1 MSYSNYQLNQRI
13 NNLQQ
18 QISNLD
24 VSVPLQTVLNDGNS
38 AIGSIELT
46 SATDGNI
53 LLEYNKLSFVKD
65 ANTSTIEYDGTTNS
79 LTIDTTTLNLNGGV
93 IFQQGIDM
101 QGEDIINCATMN
113 CEELEVNEVVSDITF
128 NNEVSFI
135 NQVTFDTPPQS
146 TTPLLGND
154 LTTKGYV
161 DSLVGQYS
169 GGYNLYLNYSET
181 LVVNSITYNYLSN
194 QVSDATQQDLVI
206 TTDGTEQLLATFIS
220 DELNISVIPAGLW
233 NMVLY
238 GSVSGAGGVLYYFFK
253 LKRYNLGTITDIATS
268 GNSPDV
274 NATPTGNPDAY
285 HMNATIDTP
294 INISLT
300 DRVIIEIY
308 CIKFSGVNVQLNTY
322 FEGAYYSYIQ
332 STLNA
337 GTTLLTS
344 DNNWTG
350 NNNFAITPT
359 TITTTAGSNNTQITT
374 TAYIY
379 NELLSYLTTATAS
392 STYLTIANALSTYLT
407 IATASLTY
415 LTIANA
421 SSTYLTIANA
431 VSTYAPKASPTF
443 TGVLTSASIVNSGSI
458 EANIFKNSDESFKTN
473 GSGKITGTELV
484 LGTGTITSCGS
495 ITSSSE
501 IGASSFKNTDNNFSA
516 SSAGAINCVS
526 LSATGTATATTL
538 SANTIDSAGTATGG
552 GNVSIVATPT
562 TRVINI
568 AGGQTTGNLFIGA
581 GARSTANSGTINF
594 GNNTGAK
601 NNIYIG
607 NGSVG
612 ASVQTQTYGQGTWT
626 FSNAPLSVTPTSGD
640 NSLKLS
646 TTEYVQTALGSYL
659 TTALASTTYA
669 TIASLSSYLTT
680 ATASATYLTIAT
692 ASSTYATIASLSNYL
707 TTATASATYLTIAT
721 ASSTYL
727 TIANA
732 LSTYAPLSN
741 PTIVNSLTLG
751 SGDFDVLSGFI
762 RSSGNISST
771 SGALI
776 AGTIRNT
783 NNNGSISSAG
793 VITGTQ
799 LILGS
804 GAVGCGAITGTSTIS
819 ASGLITANGGLTVP
833 SGDVLTTDVGVL
845 SGRLSYV
852 EFPITSL
859 PATLSMA
866 TVNIDFTVLF
876 YGEVGTTSAY
886 TIPSDIPDNQRITF
900 KNWTTT
906 TTPITINFTTYLL
919 YQYGINNGTT
929 GVGVSSISLAMG
941 DSIVIQ
947 RVSAKLYEILSA
959 SKFHFGITLP
969 TLSVIPSSS
978 QLGYTTNNNLGST
991 SVSSV
996 STQLASLSTI
1006 PIGIY
1011 LLIVSVATNTWS
1023 APASGR
1029 LTLTV
1034 STTNGTSNISILG
1047 SLGPSANT
1055 NASGG
1060 FNTGTFTGQLQITA
1074 TSGTVSLT
1082 ALTLN
1087 GTVNVLSNIRI
1098 IRIA

>member
-1 MSYSNYQLNQRI
+1 MYSNYQLNQRI
-13 NNLQQ
+13 NNLQN
-18 QISNLD
+18 QIDNLN
-24 VSVPLQTVLNDGNS
+24 VSVDLQTVLNDGN
-38 AIGSIELT
+38 T
-46 SATDGNI
+46 ATDTSIILESTTSPDNTLFLTPSNI
-53 LLEYNKLSFVKD
+53 IVQGATSYTKLEETKLELGYNLNNATLEYTGLTD
-65 ANTSTIEYDGTTNS
+65 TLDITTTN
-79 LTIDTTTLNLNGGV
+79 INLNG
-93 IFQQGIDM
+93 Q
-101 QGEDIINCATMN
+101 
-113 CEELEVNEVVSDITF
+113 
-128 NNEVSFI
+128 VSFD
-135 NQVTFDTPPQS
+135 NPPQS

-181 LVVNSITYNYLSN
+181 LVVNSITYKYLSN
-194 QVSDATQQDLVI
+194 QVSDATQQDLII
-206 TTDGTEQLLATFIS
+206 TTDGTDQLLATFIS

-238 GSVSGAGGVLYYFFK
+238 GSVSGSGGVLYYYFK

-268 GNSPDV
+268 GNSPDI

-285 HMNATIDTP
+285 HMNATIESP

-308 CIKFSGVNVQLNTY
+308 CIKISGVNVQLNTY
-322 FEGAYYSYIQ
+322 FESAYYSFIQ
-332 STLNA
+332 TTLNA

-392 STYLTIANALSTYLT
+392 STYLTIANALLTYLT

-415 LTIANA
+415 LTISTA

-431 VSTYAPKASPTF
+431 ISTYAPKASPTF
-443 TGVLTSASIVNSGSI
+443 TGVLSSASIVNSGSI
-458 EANIFKNSDESFKTN
+458 EANIFKNGDESFKTN
-473 GSGKITGTELV
+473 GSGKITGSELV
-484 LGTGTITSCGS
+484 LGTGNITSCGS
-495 ITSSSE
+495 ITSSGE
-501 IGASSFKNTDNNFSA
+501 IGALSFKNTDNNFSA

-538 SANTIDSAGTATGG
+538 SSNTIDSAGTATSG
-552 GNVSIVATPT
+552 GNVSVVGTPT
-562 TRVINI
+562 TRIINI
-568 AGGQTTGNLFIGA
+568 AGGQTTGSLFIGA

-601 NNIYIG
+601 NNIFIG

-669 TIASLSSYLTT
+669 LITSLNSYLTT
-680 ATASATYLTIAT
+680 ATASATYLTIAN
-692 ASSTYATIASLSNYL
+692 ASSTYALITSLSSYL
-707 TTATASATYLTIAT
+707 TTATAST
-721 ASSTYL
+721 
-727 TIANA
+727 
-732 LSTYAPLSN
+732 TYAPLTN
-741 PTIVNSLTLG
+741 PTIVNNLTLG
-751 SGDFDVLSGFI
+751 SGDFDVLSGTI

-793 VITGTQ
+793 VLTGTQ

-819 ASGLITANGGLTVP
+819 ASSLITANGGLSVP
-833 SGDVLTTDVGVL
+833 SGQTLTTSVGTL

-852 EFPITSL
+852 EFPTSSL
-859 PATLSMA
+859 PHTLVMN
-866 TVNIDFTVLF
+866 TVNIDFTVIF
-876 YGEVGTTSAY
+876 YSGSSNTSAY
-886 TIPSDIPDNQRITF
+886 TIPADIPDNQRITF
-900 KNWTTT
+900 KNWATT
-906 TTPITINFTTYLL
+906 TTPININFTTYQLF
-919 YQYGINNGTT
+919 QYGINNETT
-929 GVGVSSISLAMG
+929 GLGVSSVSLAMG
-941 DSIVIQ
+941 DSLIIQ
-947 RVSAKLYEILSA
+947 RISGKLYEMSSA
-959 SKFHFGITLP
+959 SKFPLGISLP
-969 TLSVIPSSS
+969 TLSVIPSVS

-991 SVSSV
+991 SVSST
-996 STQLASLSTI
+996 STQLANLTTI

-1011 LLIVSVATNTWS
+1011 LLIVSVSTNTWS

-1029 LTLTV
+1029 LTLTLT
-1034 STTNGTSNISILG
+1034 TTNGTSNISILG